1 MRKCRSIFCR
11 SPFARR
17 SAMRVGRSIPRLQRN
32 GFTPKKCKAR
42 GIHNRGSGTTLPPW
56 HLRSYHPT
64 LVKGLRGSEAKIYA
78 RCDGTVRRKRTP
90 CKRVSFRFESR
101 LKRYAA
107 SGNLTSHRTA
117 EPTEFARFQE
127 FLRDFGRLI
136 FCTQVFHKSPKYSV
150 F

>member
-11 SPFARR
+11 SPSARR
-17 SAMRVGRSIPRLQRN
+17 SAMRVGRSIPCWQRN
-32 GFTPKKCKAR
+32 GFAPKKYKAR
-42 GIHNRGSGTTLPPW
+42 GIHNRGGGTALPPW
-56 HLRSYHPT
+56 HLRLYHPT
-64 LVKGLRGSEAKIYA
+64 SIKGVRGSEAKIYA
-78 RCDGTVRRKRTP
+78 KCDSTSRRERIP

-127 FLRDFGRLI
+127 LLRDFGRLI
-136 FCTQVFHKSPKYSV
+136 FYTQVFHKSPKYSV

>member
-11 SPFARR
+11 SPSALR
-17 SAMRVGRSIPRLQRN
+17 SAMRVGRSIPCLQRN
-32 GFTPKKCKAR
+32 GFTPKKCKGH
-42 GIHNRGSGTTLPPW
+42 GIHNRGGGTTLPPW

-64 LVKGLRGSEAKIYA
+64 SIKGVRGSEAKIYA
-78 RCDGTVRRKRTP
+78 MCDGAVRRKRTP

-127 FLRDFGRLI
+127 LLRNFERLI
-136 FCTQVFHKSPKYSV
+136 FETQVFHKYPKYSV

>member
-11 SPFARR
+11 SPSARR
-17 SAMRVGRSIPRLQRN
+17 SAMRVGKSIPCWQRN
-32 GFTPKKCKAR
+32 GFTPKKRKGR
-42 GIHNRGSGTTLPPW
+42 GIHNRGGGTTLPPW
-56 HLRSYHPT
+56 YLRFYHPT
-64 LVKGLRGSEAKIYA
+64 SIKGVRGSEAKIYA
-78 RCDGTVRRKRTP
+78 MYNGEVSRKQMP
-90 CKRVSFRFESR
+90 CKRASFRFESR

-127 FLRDFGRLI
+127 LLRDFGRLI